1 MDILFKLAPFH
12 KRWCHQLSETE
23 EAPVEKPK
31 RKMWKIV
38 VPIIIVVAILIPSL
52 MYAYAYI
59 ALEDAYSKSYDTI
72 DTSESSLPEW
82 QTIIGTE
89 YSEEIT
95 IRNPTSTD
103 IHFIQ
108 INFDSWVD
116 GKKFGTVRETDVYL
130 PAGGSTTLTFTWNFD
145 REIVNSALS
154 GSYESRVSHEVVAST
169 DFLFFTVTRTFVYEN
184 VETEYIV
191 S

>member
-1 MDILFKLAPFH
+1 
-12 KRWCHQLSETE
+12 LSENE
-23 EAPVEKPK
+23 EAPVKKPK

-38 VPIIIVVAILIPSL
+38 VPIIVVAILIPAL

-59 ALEDAYSKSYDTI
+59 ALEDAYSKSWDTI

-82 QTIIGTE
+82 QTVVGTE

-95 IRNPTSTD
+95 IRNPTSTN
-103 IHFIQ
+103 IHFIK
-108 INFDSWVD
+108 INFDSWID
-116 GKKFGTVRETDVYL
+116 GKKFGTVRETDIYL

-145 REIVNSALS
+145 VDILNSALND
-154 GSYESRVSHEVVAST
+154 SYVSRVRHEVVAST

-184 VETEYIV
+184 VETEYLV